1 MKTLGNIYGNRSQ
14 SCRLKGKTYK
24 DTQLG
29 ELVHS
34 VVVEHTPE
42 HGVAYRG
49 EPIGE
54 KREEGETSA
63 ELQPPCASG

>member
-1 MKTLGNIYGNRSQ
+1 MKILGNIYGNRSQ
-14 SCRLKGKTYK
+14 SCRLRGKTYK

-34 VVVEHTPE
+34 VVVEHTSE

-54 KREEGETSA
+54 KREEGETSV